1 MHIQPRLALVGL
13 LSTCALV
20 ILPTE
25 SAKAQYNFVLPSL
38 KNGCVSSS
46 THPDC
51 YDDQNA
57 VRASGFSHFD
67 GSGSPT
73 PTPPDDV
80 PALLKAKPLWNRLK
94 DTSYS
99 MHVIDKD
106 KPKTLL
112 EIIKGREIY
121 TDEDHNYWTKFNGD
135 WYVKMAHQFDIGQEN
150 DLWCEFLPSCNG
162 SGGFAKINN
171 VGVDGATIFFAPI
184 LSEKAPQDQKNR
196 INLGDWLRARPTEY
210 DLARPETVNARANFF
225 VGGRGI
231 GFPYNAAT
239 RSDQAFWNHLALV
252 WVNPAQ
258 LFRPAQNPNITIK
271 DFAATSNHLGDIQ
284 GTPSIDWCI
293 NQFTNVVDPTKNGA
307 CDMADVSQGQVQG
320 NRFDQFKEYYLSY
333 FNAGS
338 NDDGTENFFPF
349 PFTGLGVTYD
359 PYYQAQ
365 LEAAANTEAGLALIL
380 PKLIGTSEFVYAIP
394 ALGQSVTADTALMYL
409 DEVYPIINT
418 VPGPLPILGVGA
430 GFAFTRRLRRRIRQA
445 SPVSPQRSLEVKA

>member
-1 MHIQPRLALVGL
+1 MNFQPRLTLVRL
-13 LSTCALV
+13 FSACALAM
-20 ILPTE
+20 LPTE
-25 SAKAQYNFVLPSL
+25 IVKAAHSPYDFDLPGL

-51 YDDQNA
+51 YDDQNV

-67 GSGSPT
+67 GSDSPKLI

-99 MHVIDKD
+99 MHVIDQS

-112 EIIKGREIY
+112 EIINGREIY
-121 TDEDHNYWTKFNGD
+121 TDEDYNHWTKFNGD
-135 WYVKMAHQFDIGQEN
+135 WYVKMTHQFDINDKAVNEK
-150 DLWCEFLPSCNG
+150 DLWCKALPACTG
-162 SGGFAKINN
+162 SGGFAAVGN
-171 VGVDGATIFFAPI
+171 VGVGGATIFFVPI
-184 LSEKAPQDQKNR
+184 LSKNAPQELKNR
-196 INLGDWLRARPTEY
+196 VNLEDWLRARPTEY
-210 DLARPETVNARANFF
+210 DLAQPETVNARANFF

-231 GFPYNAAT
+231 GSQVT
-239 RSDQAFWNHLALV
+239 RPDRAFWNHLALA

-258 LFRPAQNPNITIK
+258 LFRPAQNPNISIK
-271 DFAATSNHLGDIQ
+271 DFAAVATHFDPIQ
-284 GTPSIDWCI
+284 GTPSINWCI
-293 NQFTNVVDPTKNGA
+293 NQFRNVEDSSKNGA
-307 CDMADVSQGQVQG
+307 CDMADVSKGKG
-320 NRFDQFKEYYLSY
+320 NRFDLFEDYYLSY

-338 NDDGTENFFPF
+338 NTKDADNFFPF

-365 LEAAANTEAGLALIL
+365 LEAASTEADLALIL

-394 ALGQSVTADTALMYL
+394 ENGQSDTAPMYV

-418 VPGPLPILGVGA
+418 VPGPLPIVGVGA
-430 GFAFTRRLRRRIRQA
+430 SFAFTRRLRRRIRQGGRVL
-445 SPVSPQRSLEVKA
+445 PHR